1 MKLSNVIELR
11 EVIGEYIDSD
21 INFSTAY
28 KFMKIIEI
36 TEKDYQFYIE
46 KTKEIISAFG
56 KKDEKGELIIEN
68 NGSVRINEE
77 DIPAA
82 QEKMDEM
89 AEIEIDIPEKY
100 FIKLSDLEELKI
112 SCRKMRAFMPIIID

>member
-11 EVIGEYIDSD
+11 EVIGEYVDSN

-36 TEKDYQFYIE
+36 TEKDYQFYLE
-46 KTKEIISAFG
+46 NTREIINTFG
-56 KKDEKGELIIEN
+56 KKDENGELIIEP
-68 NGSVRINEE
+68 NGSVRIQEE
-77 DIPAA
+77 NIPAA

-89 AEIEIDIPEKY
+89 AKIEIDIPEKY
-100 FIKLSDLEELKI
+100 FIKLEDLEELKI
-112 SCRKMRAFMPIIID
+112 SCRKMRAFMPIIVD

>member
-1 MKLSNVIELR
+1 MTLSNVIELR
-11 EVIGEYIDSD
+11 EVIGEYADSN

-46 KTKEIISAFG
+46 KTKEIINTFG
-56 KKDEKGELIIEN
+56 KKDENGELMIES
-68 NGSVRINEE
+68 NGAVRIQEE
-77 DIPAA
+77 NIPAA

-89 AEIEIDIPEKY
+89 AKIEIDIPEKY
-100 FIKLSDLEELKI
+100 FVKLEDLEELKI
-112 SCRKMRAFMPIIID
+112 SCRKMRAFMPIIVD

>member
-11 EVIGEYIDSD
+11 EVLGEYIDSN

-46 KTKEIISAFG
+46 KTREIISTFG
-56 KKDEKGELIIEN
+56 KKDDNGELIIEA
-68 NGSVRINEE
+68 NGSVRIQEE
-77 DIPAA
+77 NISEA
-82 QEKMDEM
+82 QAKMDEM
-89 AEIEIDIPEKY
+89 ADIEVDIPEKY
-100 FIKLSDLEELKI
+100 FIKIEDLEELKI

>member
-1 MKLSNVIELR
+1 MRLSNVIELR

-46 KTKEIISAFG
+46 KTKEIISTFG
-56 KKDEKGELIIEN
+56 RKDEKGELIIEN

-100 FIKLSDLEELKI
+100 FVKLEDLEELKI